1 MPPLRSLQLLC
12 LLSPCWVVRMS
23 SISRTANLLA
33 RTSRSSLL
41 RPRAVNPVQHV
52 FTKDRLA
59 ARGMATV
66 FERTK
71 PHVNIGEEHLDGS
84 VLVH

>member
-1 MPPLRSLQLLC
+1 
-12 LLSPCWVVRMS
+12 MS
-23 SISRTANLLA
+23 SISRTANLFL

-52 FTKDRLA
+52 FLKDRVA
-59 ARGMATV
+59 ARGLATA

-71 PHVNIGEEHLDGS
+71 PHVNIGMQAFPDAMHLT
-84 VLVH
+84 HR

>member
-1 MPPLRSLQLLC
+1 
-12 LLSPCWVVRMS
+12 MS
-23 SISRTANLLA
+23 SISRSANLLA
-33 RTSRSSLL
+33 RTSRASLL

-52 FTKDRLA
+52 FSKDRLA

-71 PHVNIGEEHLDGS
+71 PHVNIGKDSTLVFHRIEHQLMG
-84 VLVH
+84 VF

>member
-1 MPPLRSLQLLC
+1 
-12 LLSPCWVVRMS
+12 MS
-23 SISRTANLLA
+23 SISRSANLLA
-33 RTSRSSLL
+33 RTSRVSLL

-52 FTKDRLA
+52 FSKDRLA

-71 PHVNIGEEHLDGS
+71 PHVNIGKDFSLAFYRIEQQLMGIF
-84 VLVH
+84 